1 MAQQTARMAQPTAGK
16 MSEPIVRVSDLHV
29 EFGSGAHSTHAL
41 KGVSLHI
48 ESGKSLGLVGESGS
62 GKSTLAK
69 AMVGITPISSGQV
82 MVAGHEVGSKSP
94 RGQHDRRKLIQVI
107 PQDPYSS
114 LSPRRTAGEALAEAL
129 DPVRADVRRNRDE
142 IAAWLEKVEL
152 PADSMRRYP
161 YQFSGGQRQRIA
173 IARALCIR
181 PLVVIADEITS
192 ALDVSVQVE
201 VLELLAELRT
211 ELDLTMLFISH
222 NLAVV
227 RHVCDDVA
235 VLYHGEMAEIGEIEQ
250 VFTAPRAEYTRA
262 LLASV
267 PGSPGFMIRN

>member
-1 MAQQTARMAQPTAGK
+1 
-16 MSEPIVRVSDLHV
+16 
-29 EFGSGAHSTHAL
+29 
-41 KGVSLHI
+41 
-48 ESGKSLGLVGESGS
+48 
-62 GKSTLAK
+62 
-69 AMVGITPISSGQV
+69 

-94 RGQHDRRKLIQVI
+94 RGQRDRRKLIQVI

-129 DPVRADVRRNRDE
+129 DPVRADVKRNRDE

-211 ELDLTMLFISH
+211 ELNLTMLFISH

-235 VLYHGEMAEIGEIEQ
+235 VLFRGEMAEIGEIEQ